1 GDHLPGIRRVRK
13 NLLIAAHG
21 CVEYHLAN
29 GDTVGADGGAPEN
42 TAVCKGQDGG
52 SVGRRCQIHLL
63 IVARPVPISARRR
76 RAESRLVPG
85 GSKLLWVNGLGL
97 EVANSRLKK
106 SEMKRNGFISL
117 FGVLNSVQRYACT
130 AMFRPGYLRC
140 CAPAKSDSALKFRGR
155 KLGLDFSE
163 GALLCPL
170 LMAVFTEISQQKATF
185 SLLAAGCT
193 ASSRQ
198 AIASTSR
205 NYLSPSTSCMS

>member
-1 GDHLPGIRRVRK
+1 
-13 NLLIAAHG
+13 
-21 CVEYHLAN
+21 LAN

-140 CAPAKSDSALKFRGR
+140 CAPAKSESRTESGGR
-155 KLGLDFSE
+155 KLEPNSNG
-163 GALLCPL
+163 GRPRCPL
-170 LMAVFTEISQQKATF
+170 LMGPALRPVGTRPPRLVSCQDNRAFKAPAHPACHTGRA
-185 SLLAAGCT
+185 AAGPATWLHAPRHEQRPCGWT
-193 ASSRQ
+193 
-198 AIASTSR
+198 
-205 NYLSPSTSCMS
+205 PCG